1 MKRTSL
7 SLAVM
12 LTLAACSNGTD
23 DAADDKTSAQ
33 GGEKPTTV
41 RVLTHDSFVLSDEHI
56 AQFEEETGYTL
67 ETIAP
72 GDGGLVVNQLILNKD
87 NPSADAV
94 FGLDNFLVPTALD
107 EGVLAEASTD
117 AVPDSATDLVVEGRA
132 IPIDRGDVCINA
144 DLTWFA
150 EEGMEL
156 PSSLEDLAKPEYAEL
171 LAVTDPVTSSPG
183 FAFLTGTISVFGEEW
198 TEYWSDLVAGGTR
211 VADGWSDAYY
221 SDFSGSD
228 GEGPF
233 PLVLSYSSSP
243 SAEVDDSGEART
255 AILEDTCVRQVEYAS
270 IVEGGA
276 NPEGAQAFIDF
287 MLSDDVQAALP
298 ETMYMYPIN
307 DEIEL
312 PEVWAAHAKLSDNP
326 IEVDSAEVARMR
338 SDWLDQW
345 TDAVQ

>member
-23 DAADDKTSAQ
+23 DTADDKTSAQ

-94 FGLDNFLVPTALD
+94 FGLDNFLVPTAID
-107 EGVLAEASTD
+107 EGVLAEASTE

-144 DLTWFA
+144 DLTWFE

-171 LAVTDPVTSSPG
+171 LVVTDPVTSSPG
-183 FAFLTGTISVFGEEW
+183 FAFLTGTISVFGDEW
-198 TEYWSDLVAGGTR
+198 TDYWSDLVAGGTR

-233 PLVLSYSSSP
+233 PLVLSYSPPRPPRWTIRGRRARRSSRTRASARSSTRRSLRAGRTRKVPRRSSTSCSPRKCRLPCRRRCTCIRSTTRLSFRKRGLPTP
-243 SAEVDDSGEART
+243 SCRIT
-255 AILEDTCVRQVEYAS
+255 
-270 IVEGGA
+270 
-276 NPEGAQAFIDF
+276 
-287 MLSDDVQAALP
+287 
-298 ETMYMYPIN
+298 
-307 DEIEL
+307 
-312 PEVWAAHAKLSDNP
+312 
-326 IEVDSAEVARMR
+326 R
-338 SDWLDQW
+338 SRLTRPRWRR
-345 TDAVQ
+345 